1 MFEAKFQNFV
11 DEAAPLECQARL
23 SSLRGWLKSHKL
35 DGFLIPRADA
45 HQNEYVPKCAERLA
59 WLTGFTGSAGFAIV
73 LSKQAAIFVDGRYVI
88 QVRQE
93 IDARL
98 FTPLDISEISP
109 ANWLANHVRPGA
121 RIAYDP
127 WLHTSAQIERF
138 KKILAE
144 KGATLVA

>member
-11 DEAAPLECQARL
+11 DEAGSLDCAERL
-23 SSLRGWLKSHKL
+23 SSLRGWLKTHKL

-59 WLTGFTGSAGFAIV
+59 WLTGFTGSAGFAII
-73 LSKQAAIFVDGRYVI
+73 LPKQAAIFVDGRYVI

-98 FTPLDISEISP
+98 FAPLDIADVSP
-109 ANWLANHVRPGA
+109 ANWLAQIGRAHV
-121 RIAYDP
+121 
-127 WLHTSAQIERF
+127 
-138 KKILAE
+138 
-144 KGATLVA
+144 